1 MKEFLVDLRDQQD
14 FQLKES
20 EIDVERPMQSHAAER
35 LGGIRM
41 WSKVCD
47 NVTDDELRDVRRV
60 HEERLS
66 QYRG

>member
-1 MKEFLVDLRDQQD
+1 
-14 FQLKES
+14 
-20 EIDVERPMQSHAAER
+20 MQSHAAER